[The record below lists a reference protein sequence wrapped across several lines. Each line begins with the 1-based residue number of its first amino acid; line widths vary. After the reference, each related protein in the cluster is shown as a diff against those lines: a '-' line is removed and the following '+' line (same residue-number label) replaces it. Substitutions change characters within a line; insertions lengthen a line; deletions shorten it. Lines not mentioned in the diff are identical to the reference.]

1 VEFDDSELNVKI
13 FADGADFNGMVEM
26 SAQKHIAGFTTNPTL
41 MRKSG
46 VNDYE
51 RFAKLVLKEI
61 TNKSVS
67 FEVFT
72 DDLDEMYVQGLKI
85 AHWAEN
91 VFVKIPITNTKGES
105 TAQVISRLTERGV
118 KVNVTAIMTIPQVEH
133 ILSALNPAVQSYV
146 SIFAGRI
153 ADTGRDPIPTIR
165 NSVEAISRNPKCELI
180 WASPRELLNIF
191 QADSCG
197 CHIITASNDLLHK
210 LSIVGKDLEAYS
222 LETVQ
227 MFQRDA
233 EAAGFQI

>member
-1 VEFDDSELNVKI
+1 MVFDASKLSVKI
-13 FADGADFNGMVEM
+13 FADGADFDGMVEM
-26 SAQKHIAGFTTNPTL
+26 AAQKHIAGFTTNPTL

-46 VNDYE
+46 VSDYE
-51 RFAKLVLKEI
+51 RFAKLVLREI
-61 TNKSVS
+61 SNKSVS

-85 AHWAEN
+85 AQWAEN

-105 TAQVISRLTERGV
+105 TAQVISKLTERGV
-118 KVNVTAIMTIPQVEH
+118 KVNVTAIMTLPQVEQ
-133 ILSALNPAVQSYV
+133 ILPALNPTVQSYV

-153 ADTGRDPIPTIR
+153 ADTGLDPMPTIR
-165 NSVEAISRNPKCELI
+165 NGVETISRNPQCELI

-210 LSIVGKDLEAYS
+210 LSLVGKNLDAYS

-233 EAAGFQI
+233 EAAGFHI

>member
-1 VEFDDSELNVKI
+1 VVFDASKLSVKI
-13 FADGADFNGMVEM
+13 FADGADFDGMVEM
-26 SAQKHIAGFTTNPTL
+26 AAQKHIAGFTTNPTL

-46 VNDYE
+46 VSDYE
-51 RFAKLVLKEI
+51 RFAKLVLREI
-61 TNKSVS
+61 SNKSVS

-85 AHWAEN
+85 AQWAEN

-105 TAQVISRLTERGV
+105 TAQVISKLTERGV
-118 KVNVTAIMTIPQVEH
+118 KVNVTAIMTLPQVEQ
-133 ILSALNPAVQSYV
+133 ILPALNPTVQSYV

-153 ADTGRDPIPTIR
+153 ADTGLDPMPTIR
-165 NSVEAISRNPKCELI
+165 NGVETISRNPQCELI

-210 LSIVGKDLEAYS
+210 LSLVGKNLDAYS

-233 EAAGFQI
+233 EAAGFHI

>member
-1 VEFDDSELNVKI
+1 VVFDVSKLSVKI
-13 FADGADFNGMVEM
+13 FADGADFDGMVEM
-26 SAQKHIAGFTTNPTL
+26 AAQKHIAGFTTNPTL

-46 VNDYE
+46 VSDYE
-51 RFAKLVLKEI
+51 RFAKLVLREI
-61 TNKSVS
+61 SNKSVS

-72 DDLDEMYVQGLKI
+72 DDLDEMYVQGSKI
-85 AHWAEN
+85 AQWAEN
-91 VFVKIPITNTKGES
+91 VFVKIPITNTRGES
-105 TAQVISRLTERGV
+105 TAQVISKLTERGV
-118 KVNVTAIMTIPQVEH
+118 KVNVTAVMTLPQVER
-133 ILSALNPAVQSYV
+133 ILPALNPAVQSYV

-153 ADTGRDPIPTIR
+153 ADTGLDPIPTIR
-165 NSVEAISRNPKCELI
+165 NGLETISRNPKCELI

-210 LSIVGKDLEAYS
+210 LSLVGKNLDEYS

-233 EAAGFQI
+233 EAAGFHI